1 MQPIQAIIPGN
12 TGHGSEPYDLKKTM
26 ERIAEISNNAPGNE
40 NLEDG
45 YNCDLCKNRGYF
57 HTVYERNGAY
67 YSGTR
72 ECKCIKTRATIRQ
85 MKRSGL
91 KDIITDYTF
100 QKFEATEEWQIKIK
114 AAAVEYAKAP
124 AGWFYIGGQSGSG
137 KTHICT
143 AICRE
148 ILYRGQGVRYML
160 WRDDVVKLKNA
171 LVAKKPEENAQY
183 TVMIDRLKNAEVL
196 YIDDLFKTG
205 KGPGGEGQ
213 RPTGG
218 DVNVAFEILN
228 HRYNSKLPT
237 IISSECTIS
246 DLMGIDEAV
255 AGRIVEVA
263 KTFSLKSD
271 RSRNYRLKKAVE
283 I

>member
-12 TGHGSEPYDLKKTM
+12 TEHGSEPYDPKKTM
-26 ERIAEISNNAPGNE
+26 ERIAEISNNAPGDE
-40 NLEDG
+40 NLKDG
-45 YNCDLCKNRGYF
+45 YNCELCKNRGYF
-57 HTVYERNGAY
+57 HTVNERNGAY
-67 YSGTR
+67 YNSTR
-72 ECKCIKTRATIRQ
+72 DCKCMKTRATIRR
-85 MKRSGL
+85 MKRSGM

-100 QKFEATEEWQIKIK
+100 QKFEATEEWQTKIK

-148 ILYRGQGVRYML
+148 ILHRGREVRYML
-160 WRDDVVKLKNA
+160 WREEIVKIKA
-171 LVAKKPEENAQY
+171 VANKADEYEAAIGPYKS
-183 TVMIDRLKNAEVL
+183 AEVL

-205 KGPGGEGQ
+205 KGPGGEEQ
-213 RPTGG
+213 RPTVG

-228 HRYNSKLPT
+228 HRYNAKLPT

>member
-12 TGHGSEPYDLKKTM
+12 MAHGSEPYDPKKTM

-57 HTVYERNGAY
+57 HTVNERNGAY

-72 ECKCIKTRATIRQ
+72 DCKCMKTRATIRR

-100 QKFEATEEWQIKIK
+100 QKFEATEEWQTKIK

-148 ILYRGQGVRYML
+148 ILHRGREVRYML
-160 WRDDVVKLKNA
+160 WREEIVKIKA
-171 LVAKKPEENAQY
+171 VANKANEYEAAIGPYKS
-183 TVMIDRLKNAEVL
+183 AEVL

-205 KGPGGEGQ
+205 KGPGGEEQ
-213 RPTGG
+213 RPTVG

-228 HRYNSKLPT
+228 HRYNAKLPT

-246 DLMGIDEAV
+246 DLMKIDEAV
-255 AGRIVEVA
+255 AGRIVEVG